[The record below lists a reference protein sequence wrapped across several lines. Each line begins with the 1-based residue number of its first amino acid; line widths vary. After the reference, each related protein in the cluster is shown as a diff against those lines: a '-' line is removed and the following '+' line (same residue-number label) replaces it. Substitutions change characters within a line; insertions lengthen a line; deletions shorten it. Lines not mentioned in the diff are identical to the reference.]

1 MATGILQAYKH
12 DPQAKLD
19 YSIDW
24 GSLGWLVGGDT
35 LASATWTVP
44 AGLTKVTETN
54 TTTTAT
60 VWLSGGTAG
69 EDYDVVCHV
78 VTVAG
83 REDDRTLRI
92 QARHR

>member
-1 MATGILQAYKH
+1 MATAILKSYRH

-35 LASATWTVP
+35 LATATWTVP
-44 AGLTKVTETN
+44 AGITKVSETN

-60 VWLSGGTAG
+60 VWLSGGTVDT
-69 EDYDVVCHV
+69 DYDVVCHV
-78 VTVAG
+78 VTGAG

-92 QARHR
+92 QVRQR

>member
-1 MATGILQAYKH
+1 MPTAILRAFRK

-24 GSLGWLVGGDT
+24 GTLGWLVGGDT
-35 LASATWTVP
+35 LSSASWTVP
-44 AGLTKVTETN
+44 SGLTKVSETN
-54 TTTTAT
+54 STTSAT
-60 VWLSGGTAG
+60 VWLSGGTDG
-69 EDYDVVCHV
+69 TDYDITCHV

-92 QARHR
+92 QVRQL